1 MRSRYRERRED
12 GFVGQGS
19 LCRWAHRVRRIPFM
33 AEWRGAGGAAFRPA
47 LEGRGKA
54 SKQASKQAFNT
65 DFTEKKVKPRIYTES
80 FILF

>member
-1 MRSRYRERRED
+1 
-12 GFVGQGS
+12 
-19 LCRWAHRVRRIPFM
+19 M